1 MHRTMKRR
9 PLGKTG
15 IEVSEIA
22 FGGVEIGMPYGLN
35 AAGNAAMPQE
45 TESVRLL
52 HTAVDKGIN
61 FFDTARL
68 YGKSEEIMGKAFAG
82 RRQDVV
88 IATKCRHFRDS
99 DGTLC
104 PDSRLKQ
111 FIERSLQ
118 ESLAALRTD
127 YIDIYMLHEAD
138 AEILAHPLIADTLG
152 GLKARGVIRATG
164 ASVYT
169 PEETAQA
176 VSSGNWDVIQLPFN
190 LLNQSHAASF
200 ENARK
205 RGIGIVV
212 RSVLMKGLLSDRGHD
227 LHPALHEVEAFIGR
241 YRAYTG
247 GTYPDLPA
255 LAARFVLSFGEVSSV
270 LVGIDKMEYL
280 DAALG
285 IAQYPGPSDSLRDEL
300 AGLAYPDPD
309 FLNLHRWSQMGWLK

>member
-1 MHRTMKRR
+1 MKKRQ
-9 PLGKTG
+9 LGKTG

-35 AAGNAAMPQE
+35 TAGNAAMPQE
-45 TESVRLL
+45 TESVQLL
-52 HTAVDKGIN
+52 HTATDKGIN

-68 YGKSEEIMGKAFAG
+68 YGRSEEIMGKAFAG

-99 DGTLC
+99 DGILC
-104 PDSRLKQ
+104 PDNRLKQ
-111 FIERSLQ
+111 FIESSLQ

-138 AEILAHPLIADTLG
+138 TEILMHPLIADTFA
-152 GLKARGVIRATG
+152 GLKAKGVIRATG
-164 ASVYT
+164 ASVYN

-176 VSSGNWDVIQLPFN
+176 IGSGNWDVIQLPFN

-200 ENARK
+200 EHAREN
-205 RGIGIVV
+205 GVGIVV
-212 RSVLMKGLLSDRGHD
+212 RSVLMKGLLSNRGHN
-227 LHPALHEVEAFIGR
+227 LHPALREVETYIGK

-247 GTYPDLPA
+247 GAYPDLPA
-255 LAARFVLSFGEVSSV
+255 LATRFVLSFGQVSSV

-280 DAALG
+280 DAAL
-285 IAQYPGPSDSLRDEL
+285 AVTHYPDPPDSLRDEL
-300 AGLAYPDPD
+300 AGQAYPDPD